1 MLKIEAD
8 IKKKK
13 KIIVKPI
20 DTNTDEV
27 LRVINTLRQ
36 MLLMN
41 DDIMTNEAFMTIM
54 QKMIE
59 QDGEDMKKI
68 KFEGDNENGQQ
79 TNKST
84 RDNIR

>member
-8 IKKKK
+8 MKKKK
-13 KIIVKPI
+13 KISVKPI

-36 MLLMN
+36 MIIMN

-54 QKMIE
+54 QRFIDDDE
-59 QDGEDMKKI
+59 NDIKKI
-68 KFEGDNENGQQ
+68 QFEGEE
-79 TNKST
+79 K
-84 RDNIR
+84 

>member
-68 KFEGDNENGQQ
+68 KFEGEDKNEQ
-79 TNKST
+79 
-84 RDNIR
+84 